1 MSWNVNRLDE
11 DMIKRQRTIA
21 AVVVNGEINTALC
34 TKARQS
40 TNPLYKKATGSDSNN
55 YSKITGGDIV
65 YTESCNNGISMNT
78 YSQNVSRANNKMKG
92 VSVLNGQGKDS
103 NEAFIQKIQIL
114 GVAEMSNVD
123 NSSQLYTILRGGIV
137 QVTNNSN
144 VTINPGDWIQ
154 AYAPTPEEARG
165 GGKGKLSD
173 RNGEITLWYKPYEP
187 TEHALKS
194 KQIYEC
200 LKESHGKKDADLDQ
214 YALCCKKFK
223 QSSIDKAL
231 VIIRS
236 FYDEIKKETIDPNR
250 DVAMEKIAKLLDDD
264 KDKRIEKSLFA
275 PYSGPTL
282 PNNNDLKTRQLT
294 CVDTFLTSASLLQ
307 NTTTNRVIGKALTGA
322 APKKDFILHIGRY
335 GL

>member
-65 YTESCNNGISMNT
+65 YTESRNNGISINT

-92 VSVLNGQGKDS
+92 VSVLNGQGTGS
-103 NEAFIQKIQIL
+103 NEAFMNGIQIL

-154 AYAPTPEEARG
+154 AYAPTPGEARD

-187 TEHALKS
+187 TDHALKS

-214 YALCCKKFK
+214 YASCCKKFK
-223 QSSIDKAL
+223 DSSIDKAL
-231 VIIRS
+231 VIINS
-236 FYDEIKKETIDPNR
+236 CYNEIKTEMNTSLAHESIMKN
-250 DVAMEKIAKLLDDD
+250 IAKKFKEQD
-264 KDKRIEKSLFA
+264 KKIETSLFA
-275 PYSGPTL
+275 PYSSGTL
-282 PNNNDLKTRQLT
+282 FKDEDLKKRQLE
-294 CVDTFLTSASLLQ
+294 CVDTFLTAASSLQ